1 MTDDIDDIE
10 QRLRKAFADPTSPL
24 FIPAYL
30 RNLQIMDALFVKIIQ
45 SPGSSAEAV
54 ALAQESRDAVIDCM
68 KLADL
73 APPTLPRLSRSV
85 KLRGRAL
92 RGTRTGRS
100 R

>member
-54 ALAQESRDAVIDCM
+54 AQESRDAVIDCM

-85 KLRGRAL
+85 KLRCRAL